1 MILSGERGGSRRSC
15 RSRSSATFSKEG
27 FDQVLRP
34 RFCLPLI
41 NLAFFLL
48 VAVQFVG
55 AHGGKTGD
63 YDVSRFNGDTISE
76 PGDTGLVF
84 FNRWQ
89 FSAKESLIT
98 KVFLILN
105 IVSILGAKFILQ
117 AVAQINEQF
126 QTPFPF
132 GLSYASYSLMVGLAF
147 SMLQWYG
154 AGLAFEIVK
163 TRYFTR
169 KDPLGKA

>member
-1 MILSGERGGSRRSC
+1 MMLSLFSSFWFK
-15 RSRSSATFSKEG
+15 SRSQPGSLQSSTTGSLLPSA
-27 FDQVLRP
+27 
-34 RFCLPLI
+34 
-41 NLAFFLL
+41 
-48 VAVQFVG
+48 
-55 AHGGKTGD
+55 GD
-63 YDVSRFNGDTISE
+63 DVSRFNGDTISE

-163 TRYFTR
+163 IRYFTR